1 MTLIDT
7 SAKLVNA
14 TPRIATASE
23 FKQGMRKLAAG
34 VNVVTVFEE
43 GYAQGL
49 TATAVCSLSAEPPHL
64 LVCVNSSA
72 SAHGAIHRAGAF
84 GLNVLCRQQEEIARR
99 FAGMDGGERARRFEI
114 GHWTTLATGA
124 PLLEDALAAFDCLVV
139 REIEAS
145 THTIFIGRVLA
156 VRSNDGAPLIF
167 NDGRFTSAAPDAL
180 QGR

>member
-1 MTLIDT
+1 MMLSDT
-7 SAKLVNA
+7 SPDILSNASPKL
-14 TPRIATASE
+14 ATATE
-23 FKQGMRKLAAG
+23 FKQGMRRLAAG

-72 SAHGAIHRAGAF
+72 SAHDAIHRAGAF
-84 GLNVLCRQQEEIARR
+84 GLNVLCREQEEIARR
-99 FAGMDGGERARRFEI
+99 FAGMDGCERTRRFDI

-124 PLLEDALAAFDCLVV
+124 PLLDNALATFDCLVV
-139 REIEAS
+139 REIAAS

-156 VRSNDGAPLIF
+156 VRTAGDGVPLIF
-167 NDGRFTSAAPDAL
+167 HDSRFTSAAET
-180 QGR
+180 Q